1 MINKRN
7 GMFFVVYL
15 YITKITIMNIGINT
29 HIKFRVVFNRS
40 NRLNKQNKGLI
51 AIEASY
57 GKRAKHISTKIYVY
71 KEQYLNGVIIK
82 HPLSLEYNAY
92 ISDFIIRFEKIQ
104 YAFLISHNRYPS
116 LEEFISCIKES
127 GSQSAKLRDFCEV
140 VMKDSDRKSSTKD
153 GYITLMNDIDIF
165 KKNVCIGDIDYNF
178 IVKYDAYL
186 QSKVQHNTRVGR
198 HHQLRALLAEAER
211 REIISINPYKKFSIP
226 SMKSKK
232 GFIDK
237 QTLIKLRNLR
247 TKISVKQRKVLD
259 GFLFCVATGIRFS
272 DFVSLKNENVKN
284 GWLKK
289 VMIKTGFPIEV
300 PLELFDGLANEIIE
314 QYNGDIEKLA
324 RNYGTNAYVNQ
335 VLKDIFT
342 MVGIDKSMN
351 FTFHTSRHTCA
362 SLLLQEGYNITTVQ
376 KMLGHRKISTTQ
388 IYGEVTKE
396 TIMNDMARV
405 KKNKRLK

>member
-1 MINKRN
+1 M
-7 GMFFVVYL
+7 
-15 YITKITIMNIGINT
+15 
-29 HIKFRVVFNRS
+29 FNRS
-40 NRLNKQNKGLI
+40 GRLNRNNEGLL
-51 AIEASY
+51 AIEVSSSK
-57 GKRAKHISTKIYVY
+57 GTRHLSLKRYVR
-71 KEQYLNGVIIK
+71 KEQFHNGVIINHESAK
-82 HPLSLEYNAY
+82 ELNIL
-92 ISDFIIRFEKIQ
+92 ISNEKARYESIHTN
-104 YAFLISHNRYPS
+104 FLILNGRYPS
-116 LEEFISCIKES
+116 LDEFVSCIKES
-127 GSQSAKLRDFCEV
+127 ASQSAKLRDFCET
-140 VMKDSDRKSSTKD
+140 VMNDSDRKSSTKD
-153 GYITLMNDIDIF
+153 GYVTLMNDIDIF
-165 KKNVCIGDIDYNF
+165 KKNVCVGDVDYNF
-178 IVKYDAYL
+178 IVKYDSYL
-186 QSKVQHNTRVGR
+186 QNKVQHNTRVGR

-211 REIISINPYKKFSIP
+211 REIILSNPYKKFSIP
-226 SMKSKK
+226 SMKNKK

-237 QTLIKLRNLR
+237 PTLIKLRNLR

-272 DFVSLKNENVKN
+272 DFISLKNENIRN

-335 VLKDIFT
+335 VLKDIFA

-396 TIMNDMARV
+396 TIINDMARG